1 MVSRVVFED
10 GTTLRFAGSVVE
22 EISNLIASKGFD
34 SESGGILLGKQVLG
48 TQHFEVTLASKPS
61 AFDVSRRF
69 SFLRRMSPANKLIN
83 SAWRKSKGTVN
94 YLGEWHTHNESKP
107 VPSKTDKSLM
117 LQVVEDSSCPF
128 TRAFMLIIGNAGEV
142 YVGVTNPQNRE
153 GIYNERL
160 IKWQ

>member
-1 MVSRVVFED
+1 
-10 GTTLRFAGSVVE
+10 
-22 EISNLIASKGFD
+22 
-34 SESGGILLGKQVLG
+34 
-48 TQHFEVTLASKPS
+48 
-61 AFDVSRRF
+61 
-69 SFLRRMSPANKLIN
+69 MSPANKLIN